1 MANLENLANLAALQD
16 LGTAAKAE
24 IGKVE
29 KKIPT
34 KISALT
40 NDSGYA
46 TTSEVDTAIASQIGR
61 VYKAGGSKAFAN
73 LPEAS
78 AETLGYVYNVTDAFT
93 TTDSFVEGAGK
104 SFAAGTDVGVVADG
118 DTYKYNVFAQFNDM
132 SNYVEKDGAK
142 VLSDNNYSDTDVEKL
157 GGIAEGAT
165 KVEASTTEGNIK
177 VNGVEVSV
185 VNVASEADVAEVIN
199 GIFGDSGNGEQNV

>member
-1 MANLENLANLAALQD
+1 MANLNELANLAALQAM
-16 LGTAAKAE
+16 GTAAKTE

-46 TTSEVDTAIASQIGR
+46 TTTEVESAITSQIGR
-61 VYKAGGSKAFAN
+61 VYKPGGSKTFAD

-78 AETLGYVYNVTDAFT
+78 AATLGYVYNITDAFT
-93 TTDSFVEGAGK
+93 TTDAFAEGAGK
-104 SFAAGTDVGVVADG
+104 TFAAGTDVGVVQDG
-118 DTYKYNVFAQFNDM
+118 ETYKYNVFAQFNDM
-132 SNYVEKDGAK
+132 SGYVQKDGAK
-142 VLSDNNYSDTDVEKL
+142 VLSDNNYSDTDVAKL

-165 KVEASTTEGNIK
+165 KVEQSTTEGNIK
-177 VNGVEVSV
+177 VNGVETPV
-185 VNVASEADVAEVIN
+185 VTIASETDVAEVIN
-199 GIFGDSGNGEQNV
+199 GIFSNSESV

>member
-1 MANLENLANLAALQD
+1 MANLENLANLAALQT

-24 IGKVE
+24 IAKVE

-46 TTSEVDTAIASQIGR
+46 TTTEVNSAITSQIGR
-61 VYKAGGSKAFAN
+61 VYKAGGSKTFAE

-93 TTDSFVEGAGK
+93 TTDAFVEGVGK
-104 SFAAGTDVGVVADG
+104 TFAAGTDVGVVKDG
-118 DTYKYNVFAQFNDM
+118 EVYKYNVFASFTDL
-132 SNYVEKDGAK
+132 SGYVEKDGAK

-157 GGIAEGAT
+157 DGIAEGAT
-165 KVEASTTEGNIK
+165 KVEQSATEGYIK
-177 VNGVEVSV
+177 INGVETPV
-185 VNVASEADVAEVIN
+185 VNIASTEEVAEVIN
-199 GIFGDSGNGEQNV
+199 GIFGNSEG